1 MKAIICTQYGSPDV
15 LQLQES
21 LKPIPKGNEVLV
33 KIRAASITTA
43 DTMMRRGTPYIGRL
57 FIGLRKPKYPITGTG
72 FSGVIEATGDKVTL
86 FKGGEQVFGES
97 VFSSGSNAEY
107 LCIAEDG
114 MIAHK
119 PSDITYE
126 QAAPL
131 CDGALTS
138 LHFLRNVGKLQK
150 GDHILIN
157 GASGSLGC
165 AAIQIAKRLGAQV
178 TAVCSTA
185 NAEMVHSLG
194 ADNVIDYTKTDFA
207 KSDFTKNGQRFDVI
221 YDTVGKRT
229 FSDCKNSLVN
239 EGRFI
244 SPVLSCQLLVQML
257 MTSLIGSKK
266 AKFSAT
272 GTLPL
277 PELRILLDELTLLVK
292 SEIVT
297 TVIDKCYTL
306 GEIAVAH
313 QYIEQGHKKGN
324 VVLVL

>member
-1 MKAIICTQYGSPDV
+1 MKAIICTKYGSPDV

-21 LKPIPKGNEVLV
+21 EKPTPKENEVLV
-33 KIRAASITTA
+33 KIVAASITTA
-43 DTMMRRGTPYIGRL
+43 DTMMRQGTPYIGRL
-57 FIGLRKPKYPITGTG
+57 FIGLSKPKYPITGTG
-72 FSGVIEATGDKVTL
+72 FAGVIEAVGDKVTL
-86 FKGGEQVFGES
+86 FNVGDQVFGES

-114 MIAHK
+114 MIAPK
-119 PSDITYE
+119 PNNITYE

-138 LHFLRNVGKLQK
+138 LHFLRNVGKLQQ
-150 GDHILIN
+150 GEHILIN

-178 TAVCSTA
+178 TAVCSA
-185 NAEMVHSLG
+185 NNAEMVRSLG
-194 ADNVIDYTKTDFA
+194 ADKTIDYTKTDF
-207 KSDFTKNGQRFDVI
+207 TKNGQRYDVI

-229 FSDCKNSLVN
+229 FADCKRSLLKT
-239 EGRFI
+239 GRFI
-244 SPVLSCQLLVQML
+244 SPVLSCQLLIQML
-257 MTSLIGSKK
+257 KTSFIGSKK

-277 PELRILLDELTLLVK
+277 PELRLLLDELTLLIKNETV
-292 SEIVT
+292 S
-297 TVIDKCYTL
+297 TVIDKCYTMD
-306 GEIAVAH
+306 EVSKAH

-324 VVLVL
+324 LVLVL

>member
-185 NAEMVHSLG
+185 NAEMVRSLG

-207 KSDFTKNGQRFDVI
+207 KNDFTKNGQRFDVI